1 MQKFTNHFY
10 RRKRNFTNS
19 DTASVKFVDPD
30 KLRVFHEPVFLVLKR
45 GFIQEQNNMCS
56 SDCYSST
63 CIISTF
69 MTHFYFA
76 ICFDDIILLIQFSF
90 SIPIDIGSNLLYFY
104 LNKPKAKDPNYVS
117 FRLSSFVFLICL
129 PHCLIAVI
137 IMWKEEILDW
147 IVINCRIY
155 ILNFIWLHRTF

>member
-104 LNKPKAKDPNYVS
+104 LNQRQNIQIMLVS
-117 FRLSSFVFLICL
+117 DYPHLSSSLSYCRHNNV
-129 PHCLIAVI
+129 
-137 IMWKEEILDW
+137 ERRNSRLDRDKLQ
-147 IVINCRIY
+147 NLY
-155 ILNFIWLHRTF
+155 FEFYMAAPNLLNFTWI